1 MNDKKVKLA
10 QILSSDDSNSGAPLL
25 MLQTHGGESLGVMV
39 QPYGLTSLP
48 PNDTF
53 AVVLPINGEESNKMA
68 IAVDLAGRQKNLK
81 PGDAVLENTVT
92 GAFIYLD
99 FNGDINI
106 VAPSRKVNVVADEFN
121 MTVDKFNVV
130 ANEINFTAPSFKVN
144 GKNLSDTHT
153 HGGVTPGAGTT
164 GGVS

>member
-39 QPYGLTSLP
+39 QPYGVTSLP
-48 PNDTF
+48 PNNTF

-68 IAVDLAGRQKNLK
+68 IAVDLAGRQKDLHA
-81 PGDAVLENTVT
+81 GDVVVENTVT

-99 FNGDINI
+99 FNGDITIAAPGRNVNI
-106 VAPSRKVNVVADEFN
+106 AAATVNITA
-121 MTVDKFNVV
+121 NV
-130 ANEINFTAPSFKVN
+130 NITGGFTVN
-144 GKNLSDTHT
+144 GKNVSNTHT

>member
-1 MNDKKVKLA
+1 LGMNDKKVKLA

-25 MLQTHGGESLGVMV
+25 MLQINGGESLGVMV
-39 QPYGLTSLP
+39 QPYGITSLP

-68 IAVDLAGRQKNLK
+68 LAVDLAGRQKNLK

-106 VAPSRKVNVVADEFN
+106 VAPNRNVNIAAA
-121 MTVDKFNVV
+121 TVNITANV
-130 ANEINFTAPSFKVN
+130 NITGGFTVN
-144 GKNLSDTHT
+144 GKNLSETHF
-153 HGGVTPGAGTT
+153 HINSGGVGN
-164 GGVS
+164 GGVVG